1 MRYHAPALLHCWIIV
16 TENSSGE
23 KKDGSKDEYEQ
34 AEKLIKFITRD
45 EHDIVCEMVP
55 IKNPNNIGETA
66 QAVSRIYLELAQT
79 GSRLRPEDVIADFT
93 GGTAAMSGGMILATL
108 DEGRKVEYV
117 IRGVTLRRDITGKQV
132 GDERFIISP
141 RTSPRMAQ
149 AFARQK

>member
-1 MRYHAPALLHCWIIV
+1 
-16 TENSSGE
+16 
-23 KKDGSKDEYEQ
+23 
-34 AEKLIKFITRD
+34 
-45 EHDIVCEMVP
+45 VP
-55 IKNPNNIGETA
+55 IKKPNNIGETA